1 MWSPHST
8 EAKHHYVQRSTGC
21 TAHPRCAAALVRG
34 TPLAAALGA
43 LLLAAACSSGPRPAP
58 VAERQAQPAAALPRA
73 GAAGPGA
80 PQPSGQPAGAQGVAA
95 PPAPPPPQAVAEFDR
110 AVNLVRAGSTL
121 EAQRRFELLAIEYP
135 QFAGA
140 EINLGIMYR
149 KGGQL
154 DLSESALREAVHR
167 NAASAEAWNEL
178 GVTLRLR
185 GRFHE
190 AQDAYRKAIAADAS
204 FAPAYRNLG
213 VVLDLYL
220 GDAAGALQAFE
231 RYKELSGEQKPVSG
245 WIAELRHR
253 VGKSAAPSAAGA
265 APPAADQARGRDPG
279 APAPKQS
286 RAPAQGATSAPA
298 DAGA

>member
-8 EAKHHYVQRSTGC
+8 EAKGRYVRRSTGHA
-21 TAHPRCAAALVRG
+21 AHVRCAMALVRATTLG
-34 TPLAAALGA
+34 AALGA
-43 LLLAAACSSGPRPAP
+43 LLLAAACSSGPRRAP
-58 VAERQAQPAAALPRA
+58 VAERPAQPTAVTLRP

-80 PQPSGQPAGAQGVAA
+80 AQSTGQPAAAQGAAA

-167 NAASAEAWNEL
+167 NPASAEAWNEL

-190 AQDAYRKAIAADAS
+190 AQDAYRKAIAADAN

-220 GDAAGALQAFE
+220 GDAPGALAAFE

-253 VGKSAAPSAAGA
+253 VGKSAAPAAAGA
-265 APPAADQARGRDPG
+265 SPPAADQAHGRDPG
-279 APAPKQS
+279 APATKQS
-286 RAPAQGATSAPA
+286 RAPAQGAASAPA